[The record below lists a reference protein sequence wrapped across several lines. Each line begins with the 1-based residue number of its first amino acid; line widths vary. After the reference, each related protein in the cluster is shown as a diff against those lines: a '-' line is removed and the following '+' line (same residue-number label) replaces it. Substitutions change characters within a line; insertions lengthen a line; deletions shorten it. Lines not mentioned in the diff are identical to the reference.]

1 MADDIASMVEKIMQ
15 NPEFREIVGE
25 LRGSRENNPGGDDL
39 MSRLPEVMASLSP
52 LLSSAGTGAGD
63 SSSEKGSP
71 PNDGG
76 ETPVVSGGKF
86 NRKNAER
93 LLAALKPYLRAS
105 RCGIIDKCMSVMQIS
120 ELIGAAGGLGAI
132 AGPGKPED
140 GGPR

>member
-52 LLSSAGTGAGD
+52 LLSSAGSGEAPPD
-63 SSSEKGSP
+63 QGSP

>member
-25 LRGSRENNPGGDDL
+25 LRGSRENIPGGDDL

-52 LLSSAGTGAGD
+52 LLSSAGSGEAPPDQG
-63 SSSEKGSP
+63 SS

-76 ETPVVSGGKF
+76 EAPVVSGGKF